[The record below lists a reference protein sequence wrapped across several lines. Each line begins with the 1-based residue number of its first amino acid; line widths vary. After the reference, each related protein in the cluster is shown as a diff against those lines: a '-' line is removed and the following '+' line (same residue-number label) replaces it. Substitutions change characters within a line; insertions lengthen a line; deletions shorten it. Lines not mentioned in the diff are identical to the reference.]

1 MRKQEGMAGF
11 FHIPSDHWLEVD
23 FSRWGEG
30 GKRDGEKFAL
40 LKYAAIHHQKAE
52 NLPEQNSLFSISME
66 KKEKKGY
73 NKKVGSCR
81 KESMEVID
89 MFDEISRR
97 LREESS
103 ISMKEMMGIV
113 NAVMQVYPMIILANL
128 TKNTFTMVRDEGFLY
143 SDLAFSGCYD
153 DMIEDGVQNIHSNYQ
168 KLFLRCFSRE
178 NLLRNYG
185 NGKNEVYA
193 ELYQKD
199 RKGEYHWVSVHVIK
213 IENEMGDVMQICLN
227 RILDKVSVNE
237 YGQRK

>member
-1 MRKQEGMAGF
+1 MRFLFYCTIVIE
-11 FHIPSDHWLEVD
+11 
-23 FSRWGEG
+23 
-30 GKRDGEKFAL
+30 KRDEMG
-40 LKYAAIHHQKAE
+40 Y
-52 NLPEQNSLFSISME
+52 NR
-66 KKEKKGY
+66 KKEK
-73 NKKVGSCR
+73 CR
-81 KESMEVID
+81 NVSMGVIH
-89 MFDEISRR
+89 MFDEISRN
-97 LREESS
+97 LRDESH
-103 ISMKEMMGIV
+103 ISMKEMLGIV

-143 SDLAFSGCYD
+143 SDLDFSGCYD

-199 RKGEYHWVSVHVIK
+199 RQGEYHWVSVHVIK
-213 IENEMGDVMQICLN
+213 IENETGDVMQICLN

>member
-1 MRKQEGMAGF
+1 MGYNR
-11 FHIPSDHWLEVD
+11 
-23 FSRWGEG
+23 
-30 GKRDGEKFAL
+30 
-40 LKYAAIHHQKAE
+40 
-52 NLPEQNSLFSISME
+52 
-66 KKEKKGY
+66 KKEK
-73 NKKVGSCR
+73 CR
-81 KESMEVID
+81 NVSMGVIH
-89 MFDEISRR
+89 MFDEISRN
-97 LREESS
+97 LRDESH
-103 ISMKEMMGIV
+103 ISMKEMLGIV

-143 SDLAFSGCYD
+143 SDLDFSGCYD

-199 RKGEYHWVSVHVIK
+199 RQGEYHWVSVHVIK
-213 IENEMGDVMQICLN
+213 IENETGDVMQICLN